1 MKRYLKFLTAIVLA
15 SFTMLL
21 AACGNTTLKADGFYW
36 FENASSF
43 PTNFVETLT
52 YDVTVAHVTPS
63 DSTEVK
69 LDGYTLNLDEGV
81 YTTTLKTIAGTNER
95 YEYVTE
101 LKLRGSYVTPT
112 ETKEFYDTVTT
123 TSEFLKD
130 LTPVKTKKVY
140 TSELSSYAYEYEI
153 TYSGGN
159 ANCTLVEFIG
169 TASENTSTFA
179 FNKLNEKAYV
189 DNDLMLLYGR
199 LFNYSASYSQ
209 TFYTIDMLSKK
220 VHEMTYRAGIS
231 NENLDVK
238 SLDNYTINGVA
249 PTEAKVNCVR
259 VGISINDTFSGSSI
273 EAYYATNHQ
282 TDRHR
287 LIETYTRIT
296 GGLGY
301 LKYSLKSAQVNK

>member
-52 YDVTVAHVTPS
+52 YDVSVSHTTPS

-69 LDGYTLNLDEGV
+69 LDGYTLNVEEGV

-95 YEYVTE
+95 YEYVTKLE
-101 LKLRGSYVTPT
+101 LKGSYVTPT
-112 ETKEFYDTVTT
+112 ETKEFFDTFTT
-123 TSEFLKD
+123 TTEFLKD
-130 LTPVKTKKVY
+130 LTPTKTKKVY

-153 TYSGGN
+153 AYNNGT
-159 ANCTLVEFIG
+159 ANCTLTEFIG
-169 TASENTSTFA
+169 TDNENTSTFT

-189 DNDLMLLYGR
+189 DNDLILLYGR
-199 LFNYSASYSQ
+199 LFNYNASYAQ
-209 TFYTIDMLSKK
+209 TFYTVDVLSKK

-231 NENLDVK
+231 GESLDVK
-238 SLDNYTINGVA
+238 SLDNYTINGIA
-249 PTEAKVNCVR
+249 PTEAKINCVR

-287 LIETYTRIT
+287 LVETYTRIS

-301 LKYSLKSAQVNK
+301 LKFSLKSAQ

>member
-1 MKRYLKFLTAIVLA
+1 MKRYLKFLSALVLA
-15 SFTMLL
+15 SFLTLL
-21 AACGNTTLKADGFYW
+21 TACGNTTLSADGFYW

-52 YDVTVAHVTPS
+52 YDVSVSHTTPS

-69 LDGYTLNLDEGV
+69 IDEYFLNVEEGV
-81 YTTTLKTIAGTNER
+81 YTTTLKTISGTNER

-101 LKLRGSYVTPT
+101 FKLKGSYVTPN
-112 ETKEFYDTVTT
+112 ETKEFCDTFTT
-123 TSEFLKD
+123 TTEFLKD
-130 LTPVKTKKVY
+130 LTPTKTKKAY
-140 TSELSSYAYEYEI
+140 ASELSSYAYEYEI
-153 TYSGGN
+153 TYDNGN
-159 ANCTLVEFIG
+159 ANCTLTEFIG
-169 TASENTSTFA
+169 TDNENTSTFE
-179 FNKLNEKAYV
+179 FTKLNEKAYV
-189 DNDLMLLYGR
+189 DNDLILLYGR
-199 LFNYSASYSQ
+199 LFNYSPSYSQ
-209 TFYTIDMLSKK
+209 TFYTVDVLSKK

-231 NENLDVK
+231 GENLDVK

-249 PTEAKVNCVR
+249 PEEAKVNCVR

-287 LIETYTRIT
+287 LVETYTRIS

-301 LKYSLKSAQVNK
+301 LKFSLKSAS